1 MSLCRRRVCARLN
14 TRISDY
20 TCTQLVNDFGRAR
33 GGLGIFSLLP
43 CLRLINLLVGESDA
57 INLVC
62 VIRSTEQS
70 INQSIN
76 QLINHFINQSVS
88 LSVNV
93 YFPSYLET
101 DSNNKVFC
109 DVRVFKAEATFR
121 QLRRQNLML

>member
-1 MSLCRRRVCARLN
+1 MIL
-14 TRISDY
+14 
-20 TCTQLVNDFGRAR
+20 GGGGEAR

-62 VIRSTEQS
+62 VIRSTE
-70 INQSIN
+70 QSIN